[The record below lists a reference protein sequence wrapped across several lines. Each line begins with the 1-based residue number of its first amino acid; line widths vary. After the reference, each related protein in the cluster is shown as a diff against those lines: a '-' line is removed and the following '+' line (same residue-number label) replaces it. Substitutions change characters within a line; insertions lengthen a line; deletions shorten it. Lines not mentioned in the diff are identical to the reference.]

1 MYAIPLTEQ
10 RFCDNRKLM
19 FRISKL
25 NVSLFSVFRI
35 ECEEATEE
43 ENSADLPVQGP
54 LPEDPEDA
62 PWRKNESGI
71 RKL

>member
-1 MYAIPLTEQ
+1 MVVGIQIFPVIH
-10 RFCDNRKLM
+10 RFHN
-19 FRISKL
+19 IS
-25 NVSLFSVFRI
+25 SISQHFRI

-43 ENSADLPVQGP
+43 EDPTDLPVQGP